1 MDPIK
6 VEFNINFYRESSCF
20 YEEKKTKK
28 KKLCLHSSINFYFF
42 IFFFLCSLV
51 SLLLS
56 ALWFLC
62 SLEDEFDKKGYRE
75 IESDGI
81 F

>member
-20 YEEKKTKK
+20 YERKKNKEKKTV
-28 KKLCLHSSINFYFF
+28 SSLFNQIFF
-42 IFFFLCSLV
+42 FFFLCSLV